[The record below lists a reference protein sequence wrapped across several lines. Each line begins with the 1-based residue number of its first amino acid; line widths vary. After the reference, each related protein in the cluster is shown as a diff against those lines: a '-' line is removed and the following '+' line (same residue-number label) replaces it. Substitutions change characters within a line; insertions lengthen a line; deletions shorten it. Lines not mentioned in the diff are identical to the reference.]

1 MLKVGGSPVNGH
13 NVKSLF
19 LDCNDQLAPVWQR
32 VLRLDDPPIDVN
44 RKPFERDELPRLL
57 DGYDIAIDDHS
68 YMPTPQV
75 EQCATLK
82 HIVFLGTGPASY
94 MSLAD
99 MAARGIKVHII
110 KGYGDTAVAEHTIAL
125 MFAACRDVARMD
137 REVRAGTWT
146 PHEGVQLLGK
156 TLGVIGLGGIGSEVL
171 RIGRGLG
178 MEVITWN
185 RTPKPGVPLVPL
197 EELLERSDVISMNLT
212 LNDETRGFLGP
223 AQFAHMKPGVI
234 FVNTARAGLVDEAS
248 FIAALRS
255 GRIGHAG
262 LDVFHAEPLK
272 PDNPLAHMDNVTLTA
287 HAAFRTLRSLDD
299 FAALRHRH
307 RARHRQQYSAL
318 SIRGRS

>member
-13 NVKSLF
+13 NVKCLF

-32 VLRLDDPPIDVN
+32 VLRFDDPPIDVN

-57 DGYDIAIDDHS
+57 DGYDICIDDHS
-68 YMPTPQV
+68 YMPTPQI
-75 EQCATLK
+75 ERCPALK

-99 MAARGIKVHII
+99 MAARGINVHII
-110 KGYGDTAVAEHTIAL
+110 RNYGDTAVAEHTIAL
-125 MFAACRDVARMD
+125 LLAACRDIARMD

-171 RIGRGLG
+171 RIGHGLG
-178 MEVITWN
+178 MEVIAWN
-185 RTPKPGVPLVPL
+185 RTPKPGSPLVPL
-197 EELLERSDVISMNLT
+197 DDLLARSDVISMNLT

-223 AQFAHMKPGVI
+223 AQIARMKPGVI
-234 FVNTARAGLVDEAS
+234 FVNTARAGLVDETA
-248 FIAALRS
+248 FIEALRS
-255 GRIGHAG
+255 GRIRHAG

-272 PDNPLAHMDNVTLTA
+272 PDNPLAQMNNVTLTA
-287 HAAFRTLRSLDD
+287 HAAFRTLEASMTL
-299 FAALRHRH
+299 LR
-307 RARHRQQYSAL
+307 RAIDIVRDIVDGKA
-318 SIRGRS
+318 